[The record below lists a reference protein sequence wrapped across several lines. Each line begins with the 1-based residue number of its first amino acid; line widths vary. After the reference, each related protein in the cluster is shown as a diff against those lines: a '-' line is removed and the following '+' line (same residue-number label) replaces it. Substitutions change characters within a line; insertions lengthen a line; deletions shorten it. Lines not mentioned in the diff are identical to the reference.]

1 MMWVGRSDSIFTT
14 SSLSAVTVMTPTDAR
29 TLLLDEFLSFSSC
42 RHVATSSAVTR
53 VPSEK
58 W

>member
-1 MMWVGRSDSIFTT
+1 MMWVGRSESIFTT
-14 SSLSAVTVMTPTDAR
+14 SSLTAVTVMTPTDAR
-29 TLLLDEFLSFSSC
+29 ALPEDESLSFSSC